1 MMFLPL
7 SCIKWKESKT
17 STKTVEPQNSRPQ
30 LVVLAIVDQMRAD
43 YLDRFKP
50 ILLDQSNRE
59 VKGLL
64 EFNQSNR
71 PNLKEIWKPLYTRE
85 NYAGYLTSEWDKKAL
100 EYQFDKKNSL
110 WKGTFPYALV
120 NLYQY
125 QSPISTS
132 ESKIL
137 FEPNRG
143 AFSALQGRVKPS

>member
-30 LVVLAIVDQMRAD
+30 LVVLVIVDQMRAD

-64 EFNQSNR
+64 EFN
-71 PNLKEIWKPLYTRE
+71 
-85 NYAGYLTSEWDKKAL
+85 
-100 EYQFDKKNSL
+100 
-110 WKGTFPYALV
+110 
-120 NLYQY
+120 
-125 QSPISTS
+125 S
-132 ESKIL
+132 ESNPKVFVPTNIAPTIL
-137 FEPNRG
+137 DLLG
-143 AFSALQGRVKPS
+143 MKDGSAMTGKSVRDKL